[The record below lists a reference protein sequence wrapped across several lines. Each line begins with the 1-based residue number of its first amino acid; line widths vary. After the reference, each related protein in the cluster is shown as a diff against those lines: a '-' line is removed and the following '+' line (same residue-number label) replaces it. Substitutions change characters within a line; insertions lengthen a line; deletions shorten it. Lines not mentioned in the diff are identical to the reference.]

1 MIAWLPSQLLKTSR
15 FFITICVVK
24 MEKEPIYFMEKAY
37 EQAELAFKEEEV
49 PVGAVVVL
57 DNEIIG
63 RGYNSVIKNSD
74 PTAHAEIIAI
84 RQAGKL
90 VKNYRILDTDIYV
103 TLEPCLM
110 CYAAMVNARVK
121 NLFFGAFDS
130 KSGIFSTGKFDLIKN
145 IFNHTIEV
153 KSGII
158 GDKSAQLLQE
168 FFKVRRG
175 AGAVERD
182 GLENR

>member
-1 MIAWLPSQLLKTSR
+1 
-15 FFITICVVK
+15 
-24 MEKEPIYFMEKAY
+24 MEKEPIYFMEKAV
-37 EQAELAFKEEEV
+37 ELAELAYKEEEV

-57 DNEIIG
+57 NNEIIG

-74 PTAHAEIIAI
+74 PTAHAEIIAL
-84 RQAGKL
+84 REAGKA
-90 VKNYRILDTDIYV
+90 VKNYRILDTEIYV

-121 NLFFGAFDS
+121 NLYFGAFDQ
-130 KSGIFSTGKFDLIKN
+130 KTGIFSTGTFDLIKN

-158 GDKSAQLLQE
+158 EDKAAELLQS
-168 FFKVRRG
+168 FFRARRG